1 MNPMLEAQQYP
12 LWYIYSSYPLQ
23 ANSVEAVAHCALQ
36 TVPPP
41 EPSTSRP
48 SLVPQLF
55 QSQDV
60 LPTVAHC
67 GLGSELKKRLRTN
80 SARENFAHENSSC
93 QELNLVQQDSTEREA
108 PPSARRNSLRPG
120 PSLRDDLGNSGRE
133 EAAVTAERTEA
144 VAVTSG
150 RGKQKTDKIGLPLPN
165 QLPPVSAPQVSGRTD
180 SHTIPRECSGPGV
193 DQHRQARLAR
203 PVVHI

>member
-1 MNPMLEAQQYP
+1 MLEAQQY
-12 LWYIYSSYPLQ
+12 YIYSSYPLQ
-23 ANSVEAVAHCALQ
+23 ATSVEAVAHCALQ

-41 EPSTSRP
+41 KPSTSRP
-48 SLVPQLF
+48 SLIPQLF
-55 QSQDV
+55 Q
-60 LPTVAHC
+60 P
-67 GLGSELKKRLRTN
+67 
-80 SARENFAHENSSC
+80 
-93 QELNLVQQDSTEREA
+93 QDSTEREA

-150 RGKQKTDKIGLPLPN
+150 RGKQKTDKIDLPLPN
-165 QLPPVSAPQVSGRTD
+165 QLPPLSAPQVSGRTD